1 MSWQDDHY
9 ILSQFRNPSTKE
21 KAFTELVKKYQQALY
36 THIHRMVNNHAS
48 TDDVL
53 QNVFIK
59 VWKHLDQFREDAKLS
74 TWLFRIAVNES
85 LSWIEKQEKH
95 RTHEMPSEEHAAAQD
110 PSPSTQEIQQK
121 LEQAIFSLP
130 AKQRTVFIMRYYE
143 EKPYE
148 EMSEILETSVG
159 ALKASFHHAVKK
171 IEEFIKG
178 H

>member
-1 MSWQDDHY
+1 MRHDDDQN
-9 ILSQFRNPSTKE
+9 ILAQFKDPTSRE
-21 KAFTELVKKYQQALY
+21 KAFTELVKKYQKPLY
-36 THIHRMVNNHAS
+36 VHIFRMVNSHES

-85 LSWIEKQEKH
+85 LSWMEKEDK
-95 RTHEMPSEEHAAAQD
+95 RKTSDLPSDETLSPGDTPSAAQI
-110 PSPSTQEIQQK
+110 EQK
-121 LEQAIFSLP
+121 LEKAIQLLP
-130 AKQRTVFIMRYYE
+130 AKQRTVFILRYYE
-143 EKPYE
+143 ERTYE

-159 ALKASFHHAVKK
+159 ALKASYHHAVKK